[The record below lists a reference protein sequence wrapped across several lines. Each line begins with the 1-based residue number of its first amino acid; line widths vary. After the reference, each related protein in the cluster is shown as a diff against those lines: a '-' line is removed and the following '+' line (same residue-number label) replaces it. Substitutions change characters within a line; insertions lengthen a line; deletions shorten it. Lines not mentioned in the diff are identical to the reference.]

1 MIEIGLIG
9 GGFTHAHSST
19 DWKKPTKLTFCS
31 NQLKDV
37 TCFVDE
43 AIVPNIGLKGIKK
56 IGWVLESSAIQPHTV
71 NDIIRYSKE
80 ISDSYEFIIS
90 HDKRIVDLAPNFY
103 YLPPHGYWVGQ
114 YGQPEP
120 QIYPKTKL
128 CSMVTSNKRMCPG
141 HDFRLGWMKK
151 LQDHVD
157 LYGRGFN
164 DFKYKEDALADYL
177 FSVTI
182 ENDSYETYWTE
193 KILDCFVCGTIPI
206 YHGAPDIGDYFNMD
220 GVILLTDD
228 FDIKSLTPEL
238 YLSKED
244 AIIDNFKRALQ
255 YNVIEDLMWDKYI
268 YKLYE

>member
-1 MIEIGLIG
+1 M
-9 GGFTHAHSST
+9 
-19 DWKKPTKLTFCS
+19 CS
-31 NQLKDV
+31 
-37 TCFVDE
+37 
-43 AIVPNIGLKGIKK
+43 
-56 IGWVLESSAIQPHTV
+56 
-71 NDIIRYSKE
+71 
-80 ISDSYEFIIS
+80 
-90 HDKRIVDLAPNFY
+90 
-103 YLPPHGYWVGQ
+103 
-114 YGQPEP
+114 
-120 QIYPKTKL
+120 
-128 CSMVTSNKRMCPG
+128 G
-141 HDFRLGWMKK
+141 HNFRLSWMEK
-151 LQDHVD
+151 LQDQVD

-193 KILDCFVCGTIPI
+193 KILDCFACGTIPI

-268 YKLYE
+268 YKLYN